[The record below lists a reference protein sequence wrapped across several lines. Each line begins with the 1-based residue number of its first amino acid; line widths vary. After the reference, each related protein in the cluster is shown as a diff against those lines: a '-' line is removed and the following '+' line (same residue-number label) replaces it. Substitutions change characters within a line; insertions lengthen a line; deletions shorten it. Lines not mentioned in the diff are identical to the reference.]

1 MKGHYGTKNG
11 FPGFNFSPQKGE
23 EPKITI
29 VAEFQRRCE
38 FLFAAASRTLDES
51 AVAHKACDHDA
62 AVVQNQTA
70 NAHCHKHQD
79 PQALW
84 SKITTWMGM
93 SHVRANGWS
102 PKHKTVPC
110 FTGFCKVASH
120 I

>member
-11 FPGFNFSPQKGE
+11 FAGFNFSPQKGE

-38 FLFAAASRTLDES
+38 FLFAASSRTLDES
-51 AVAHKACDHDA
+51 AVAHKTCDRDA

-84 SKITTWMGM
+84 SKITAWMGM
-93 SHVRANGWS
+93 SVANGWS